1 MHLYHILINWS
12 QKFWVVHVHY
22 RFIYEQCDVLANKVQ
37 NCWQLYGMYVF
48 LFLSTLNWDSL
59 LIRYIKLEE
68 KKERKYQ
75 YIMHHSFMRKLALY
89 ETEPVTQIPAI
100 NRNPQKKPHEA
111 WFGFAT
117 RP

>member
-1 MHLYHILINWS
+1 
-12 QKFWVVHVHY
+12 
-22 RFIYEQCDVLANKVQ
+22 
-37 NCWQLYGMYVF
+37 MYVF

-59 LIRYIKLEE
+59 LIRCIKLEE

-100 NRNPQKKPHEA
+100 NRNPQKKPHERSLGRFCYQTMKQDSA
-111 WFGFAT
+111 HLGFSELLLLGFWGT
-117 RP
+117 KPSNLY